1 MEPESRRQILLA
13 GLVVVLALVLYSAWP
28 FTPGAPTQSSTVTSS
43 AAPAGAAR
51 GAANGSRTAGGPEA
65 PDVRLSA
72 LSVEHPKP
80 GSTERNLFRFRTRTR
95 AATGPSTS
103 PAFGGPR
110 PGAAVGPTAPVGP
123 PPIALKFI
131 GIVERREKAERIAV
145 LRDAVGHIFYGG
157 EGEVVEGRYRIVRI
171 GAESIELSNLDGQ
184 GRQTIRLT
192 GS

>member
-13 GLVVVLALVLYSAWP
+13 GLVVVLAFVLYSAWP
-28 FTPGAPTQSSTVTSS
+28 FTSAPPASSSGAGSSASPPGA
-43 AAPAGAAR
+43 GR
-51 GAANGSRTAGGPEA
+51 GAQNGPRTAGGPEA

-72 LSVEHPKP
+72 LSAERPKP
-80 GSTERNLFRFRTRTR
+80 GNTERNLFRFRSRAR
-95 AATGPSTS
+95 AAGPATT
-103 PAFGGPR
+103 PVFAGGR
-110 PGAAVGPTAPVGP
+110 SGAVVGPPPPTGP
-123 PPIALKFI
+123 PPIALRFI

-171 GAESIELSNLDGQ
+171 GAESIELSYLDGQ